1 MSNNLNLNNNEVSIE
16 NLIPQNKHFNL
27 LLNRKKIKIIDFKY
41 FFILLIIFILLI
53 FSNIIISLVFKYYIK
68 TEKYIQNIN
77 TNLKYIYENQNLMN
91 EELNYKRIINNIER
105 TSIVWPLPKEIKFKP
120 WMTLK
125 ELKAF
130 CYFMKSDNIYFEFGA
145 GGSTNIASYYKVKT
159 YSVESDVNWHKKL
172 KENNIIANYIT
183 VDLKANSIGFPGK
196 ETNVEDWKKYIQAY
210 KSEYNANIIFIDG
223 RFRVA
228 CSLDTSFYL
237 IIVMQQIYNF
247 IKILYLNIKSVIN
260 FFSFIIIKYI
270 YLLYNFIVHIIKVI
284 QKNFNLTYSNN
295 QVEYVIFSKIKN
307 DTIVL
312 IHDYTN
318 RYKYHI
324 IENYYIK
331 IKTWDRLAAFI
342 KRPDVNFIPKKIYNK
357 YLKVKI

>member
-16 NLIPQNKHFNL
+16 NLIPLNKHFNL
-27 LLNRKKIKIIDFKY
+27 MLNRKNIKIIDFKY

-53 FSNIIISLVFKYYIK
+53 FSNIIISLVFKNYLK

-91 EELNYKRIINNIER
+91 EELNYKRIINNIQR

-120 WMTLK
+120 LMTLK

-159 YSVESDVNWHKKL
+159 YSVESDVKWHKKL
-172 KENNIIANYIT
+172 KESNIIVNYIT
-183 VDLKANSIGFPGK
+183 VDLKANHIGFPGK

-228 CSLDTSFYL
+228 CSLD
-237 IIVMQQIYNF
+237 
-247 IKILYLNIKSVIN
+247 
-260 FFSFIIIKYI
+260 
-270 YLLYNFIVHIIKVI
+270 
-284 QKNFNLTYSNN
+284 
-295 QVEYVIFSKIKN
+295 IFSKIKN

-324 IENYYIK
+324 LENYYIK

-342 KRPDVNFIPKKIYNK
+342 KRSDVNFIPKKIYNK
-357 YLKVKI
+357 YLRVKI

>member
-228 CSLDTSFYL
+228 CSLD
-237 IIVMQQIYNF
+237 
-247 IKILYLNIKSVIN
+247 
-260 FFSFIIIKYI
+260 
-270 YLLYNFIVHIIKVI
+270 
-284 QKNFNLTYSNN
+284 
-295 QVEYVIFSKIKN
+295 IFSKIKN

>member
-27 LLNRKKIKIIDFKY
+27 LLNRKNIKIIDFKY

-91 EELNYKRIINNIER
+91 EELNYKRIINNIQR
-105 TSIVWPLPKEIKFKP
+105 TSIAWPLPREIKFKP

-228 CSLDTSFYL
+228 CSLD
-237 IIVMQQIYNF
+237 
-247 IKILYLNIKSVIN
+247 
-260 FFSFIIIKYI
+260 
-270 YLLYNFIVHIIKVI
+270 
-284 QKNFNLTYSNN
+284 
-295 QVEYVIFSKIKN
+295 IFSKIKN